1 MSRKSRFER
10 EIEELQAGRKKR
22 ARAQHQAELVAL
34 EGPLPDAEEEP
45 VKDPIRL
52 ALQQQAMERAAAAQ
66 VEEEEEE
73 EEPEED
79 DDQDEEDDDKD
90 EDEDNQ
96 DSLSGQRKRKKKKRG
111 RPKGSGTFCSGKSWV
126 YHPSI
131 KL

>member
-73 EEPEED
+73 EPEED